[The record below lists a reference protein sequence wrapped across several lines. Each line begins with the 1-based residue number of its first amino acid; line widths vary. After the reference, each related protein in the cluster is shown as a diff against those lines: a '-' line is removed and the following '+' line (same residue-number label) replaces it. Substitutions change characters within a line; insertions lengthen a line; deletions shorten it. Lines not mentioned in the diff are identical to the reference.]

1 MRKVRIGVI
10 GAGSFS
16 EFHLDGIT
24 KGKLGELVAISDCVV
39 ENAKKRA
46 EEYGITD
53 YYEDYHDL
61 LARDDIEAV
70 TLPLPDQIHA
80 QIAID
85 ALKAGKHVLCE
96 KPMALNMEDCTAMIK
111 AADETGKKLM
121 IGQICR
127 YTPAFKRAKELVES
141 GEIGELFF
149 VESEYAHDYSRIGGE
164 GSWRVTPERHPVL
177 GGGCHAMDL
186 LRWIAGDP
194 YEAMAYSNNKNLV
207 TWPINDFTVGILKF
221 PNNVIGKVMT
231 STGCKRNYTMRT
243 VLYGTKGTII
253 VDNTSPT
260 ISLFKAE
267 LYGEEKLCG
276 TYQHEIEIKFGVEIN
291 NHNTQGEIDDF
302 CKCILEDKP
311 VAMSG
316 REGASTV
323 KACLALVESAAKGDK
338 VSIEY
343 NF

>member
-24 KGKLGELVAISDCVV
+24 KGKLGELVAISVCVV

-70 TLPLPDQIHA
+70 TLPLPDQVHA

-111 AADETGKKLM
+111 AADETGMKLM

-149 VESEYAHDYSRIGGE
+149 VESAYAHDYSRIGGE
-164 GSWRVTPERHPVL
+164 GSW
-177 GGGCHAMDL
+177 
-186 LRWIAGDP
+186 
-194 YEAMAYSNNKNLV
+194 
-207 TWPINDFTVGILKF
+207 
-221 PNNVIGKVMT
+221 
-231 STGCKRNYTMRT
+231 
-243 VLYGTKGTII
+243 
-253 VDNTSPT
+253 
-260 ISLFKAE
+260 
-267 LYGEEKLCG
+267 
-276 TYQHEIEIKFGVEIN
+276 
-291 NHNTQGEIDDF
+291 
-302 CKCILEDKP
+302 
-311 VAMSG
+311 
-316 REGASTV
+316 
-323 KACLALVESAAKGDK
+323 
-338 VSIEY
+338 
-343 NF
+343 